1 MTTLLPNT
9 STKTSSKTLFKT
21 LPNTMNPLRI
31 RQIWTLVESSQAS
44 LMVRL
49 DDPDLEQ
56 WLMRQFSKDQT
67 LSPSESQ
74 AMTHYVHNKLPLIR
88 EIAEQKVPGVA

>member
-1 MTTLLPNT
+1 MTNLSPSSVSNT
-9 STKTSSKTLFKT
+9 SPKAVL
-21 LPNTMNPLRI
+21 NTMNPLRL
-31 RQIWTLVESSQAS
+31 RQIWTLVESSQPS
-44 LMVRL
+44 LLVRL

-74 AMTHYVHNKLPLIR
+74 AMTHYVHSKLPLIR
-88 EIAEQKVPGVA
+88 EMAEQKVPGLPA

>member
-1 MTTLLPNT
+1 MTTLSSNT
-9 STKTSSKTLFKT
+9 SL
-21 LPNTMNPLRI
+21 NIINPLRL

-44 LMVRL
+44 LLVRL

-56 WLMRQFSKDQT
+56 WLMRQFTKDQT

-74 AMTHYVHNKLPLIR
+74 AITHYVHSKLPLIR
-88 EIAEQKVPGVA
+88 DMAEQKVPALT

>member
-1 MTTLLPNT
+1 MTNLSPSSVPNT
-9 STKTSSKTLFKT
+9 SPKGL
-21 LPNTMNPLRI
+21 LNTMNPLRL

-44 LMVRL
+44 LLVRL

-74 AMTHYVHNKLPLIR
+74 AMTHYVHSKLPLIR
-88 EIAEQKVPGVA
+88 EMAEQKVPGLSA

>member
-9 STKTSSKTLFKT
+9 SPKA
-21 LPNTMNPLRI
+21 LPNTVNPLRL

-49 DDPDLEQ
+49 DDPGLEQ

-67 LSPSESQ
+67 LSASESQ
-74 AMTHYVHNKLPLIR
+74 AMTHYVHSKLPLIR
-88 EIAEQKVPGVA
+88 DMAEQKVPTLA

>member
-1 MTTLLPNT
+1 MTTL
-9 STKTSSKTLFKT
+9 SSNASL
-21 LPNTMNPLRI
+21 NIINPLRL

-44 LMVRL
+44 LLVRL

-56 WLMRQFSKDQT
+56 WLMRQFTKDQT

-74 AMTHYVHNKLPLIR
+74 AMTHYVHSKLPLIR
-88 EIAEQKVPGVA
+88 DMAEQKVPALT

>member
-1 MTTLLPNT
+1 MTTLLSNT
-9 STKTSSKTLFKT
+9 SPST
-21 LPNTMNPLRI
+21 LPNTMNPLRL

-44 LMVRL
+44 LLVRL
-49 DDPDLEQ
+49 DDPGLEQ

-88 EIAEQKVPGVA
+88 EMAEQKVPTLV

>member
-1 MTTLLPNT
+1 MTNLSPSSVSN
-9 STKTSSKTLFKT
+9 TSSKAVL
-21 LPNTMNPLRI
+21 NTMNPLRL
-31 RQIWTLVESSQAS
+31 RQIWTLVESSQPS
-44 LMVRL
+44 LLVRL

-74 AMTHYVHNKLPLIR
+74 AMTHYVHSKLPLIR
-88 EIAEQKVPGVA
+88 EMAEQKVPGLPA

>member
-1 MTTLLPNT
+1 MTSLSSSSVSTTSPKALL
-9 STKTSSKTLFKT
+9 
-21 LPNTMNPLRI
+21 NTMNPLRL
-31 RQIWTLVESSQAS
+31 RQIWTLVESSQPS
-44 LMVRL
+44 LLVRL

-74 AMTHYVHNKLPLIR
+74 AMTHYVHSKLPLIR
-88 EIAEQKVPGVA
+88 EMAEQKVPGLPT

>member
-1 MTTLLPNT
+1 MTTLSSNT
-9 STKTSSKTLFKT
+9 SL
-21 LPNTMNPLRI
+21 NIINPLRL

-44 LMVRL
+44 LLVRL

-56 WLMRQFSKDQT
+56 WLMRQFTKDQT

-74 AMTHYVHNKLPLIR
+74 AIIHYVHSKLPLIR
-88 EIAEQKVPGVA
+88 DMAEQKVPALA

>member
-1 MTTLLPNT
+1 MTTLSSNT
-9 STKTSSKTLFKT
+9 SL
-21 LPNTMNPLRI
+21 NIINPLRL

-44 LMVRL
+44 LLVRL

-56 WLMRQFSKDQT
+56 WLMRQFTKDQT

-74 AMTHYVHNKLPLIR
+74 AMTHYVNSKLPLIR
-88 EIAEQKVPGVA
+88 DMAEQKVPALT

>member
-1 MTTLLPNT
+1 MTTLSSNT
-9 STKTSSKTLFKT
+9 SL
-21 LPNTMNPLRI
+21 NIINPLRL

-44 LMVRL
+44 LLVRL

-56 WLMRQFSKDQT
+56 WLMRQFTKDQT

-74 AMTHYVHNKLPLIR
+74 AMTHYVHSKLPLIR
-88 EIAEQKVPGVA
+88 DLAEQKVPTLT

>member
-1 MTTLLPNT
+1 MTTLSSNT
-9 STKTSSKTLFKT
+9 SL
-21 LPNTMNPLRI
+21 NIINPLRL

-44 LMVRL
+44 LLVRL

-56 WLMRQFSKDQT
+56 WLMRQFTKDQT

-74 AMTHYVHNKLPLIR
+74 AMTHYVHSKLPLIR
-88 EIAEQKVPGVA
+88 DMAEQKVPALT